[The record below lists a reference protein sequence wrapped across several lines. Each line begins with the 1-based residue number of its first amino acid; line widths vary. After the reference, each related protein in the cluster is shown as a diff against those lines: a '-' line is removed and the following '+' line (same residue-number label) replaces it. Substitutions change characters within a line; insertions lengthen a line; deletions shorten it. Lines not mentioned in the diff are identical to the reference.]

1 MNYPQIGS
9 IYLIKGQISY
19 VFHCDGIFRINAI
32 SKDKDLKSGWF
43 QNGEQQEIP
52 LTQEWL
58 DLLKS
63 FDPDGY
69 DAENSYKYDLNS
81 DYLRHWNYKTL
92 NDYLLKQY
100 SMKNIY
106 DFEVKQDLFSSCNNI
121 FIYAKL
127 KTHVF
132 EKICSLFKY

>member
-1 MNYPQIGS
+1 MNYPQTGS
-9 IYLIKGQISY
+9 IYKIKGQICY

-32 SKDKDLKSGWF
+32 SKSKGLKSGWF
-43 QNGEQQEIP
+43 QNGEQKEIP

-63 FDPDGY
+63 FDLNGY
-69 DAENSYKYDLNS
+69 DVENSYKYDLNS
-81 DYLRHWNYKTL
+81 DYLKHWNYKTL

-106 DFEVKQDLFSSCNNI
+106 DFEVKQDVNSSDKNI

-127 KTHVF
+127 KNDVF
-132 EKICSLFKY
+132 DKICSQFC

>member
-9 IYLIKGQISY
+9 IYKIKGQICY
-19 VFHCDGIFRINAI
+19 VFHCDGIFRIKAI
-32 SKDKDLKSGWF
+32 SKRKGLLSGWF
-43 QNGEQQEIP
+43 QHGKQKEIP
-52 LTQEWL
+52 LTQEWI

-63 FDPDGY
+63 FDPNGY

-81 DYLRHWNYKTL
+81 DYLKHWNYKTL

-106 DFEVKQDLFSSCNNI
+106 DFEVKQDVNSSDKNI
-121 FIYAKL
+121 FIYAQL
-127 KTHVF
+127 KNDVF
-132 EKICSLFKY
+132 EKICSQFG